1 MIYLNMFSSKHF
13 LTIFVRYTFP
23 IQTNENPID
32 VLTAGKRTLALN
44 LKHKSAQSV
53 LRRLC
58 RASDILIDPYR
69 PGILEKLGLGPT
81 VLMADNPRLIYARL
95 TGFGQ
100 TGPLRNRV
108 GHDINYVAVSGVLS
122 MLGRKGAPPTAPVNI
137 LADMAGGGL
146 MCAFG
151 ILVALLERESSGL
164 GQVIDASMTEGSA
177 YVASWLMRSQKL
189 PIWGA
194 LRGDNMLDSG
204 RFFYDAYETSD
215 GKYMSVGTVEA
226 EFFKTFIETLGL
238 PDLVQYVDIEQNE
251 QSRKRV
257 AEVFRQKSQ
266 AEWSEIFNELDAC
279 VFPVLDWDKAPQ
291 NAHNLQRRSFVVGA
305 EDVVPTPAPRLSR
318 TPGVSSVERKDLAP
332 GGALEVLRE
341 IGIEGD
347 EVITLKEE
355 GALILPMD
363 AKL

>member
-1 MIYLNMFSSKHF
+1 M
-13 LTIFVRYTFP
+13 
-23 IQTNENPID
+23 
-32 VLTAGKRTLALN
+32 LTAGKRTLALN

-53 LRRLC
+53 LRQLC
-58 RASDILIDPYR
+58 RTSDILIDPYR

-81 VLMADNPRLIYARL
+81 VLLADNPRLIYARL

-122 MLGRKGAPPTAPVNI
+122 MLGRKGSAPTAPVNI

-151 ILVALLERESSGL
+151 ILTALLERERSGL

-194 LRGDNMLDSG
+194 IRGENVLDTG
-204 RFFYDAYETSD
+204 RFFYDTYETSD
-215 GKYMSVGTVEA
+215 GKYMSVGTIEA
-226 EFFKTFIETLGL
+226 EFFATFIKTIGL
-238 PDLVQYVDIEQNE
+238 PDLVQFVGTEENKR
-251 QSRKRV
+251 SRQRV
-257 AEVFRQKSQ
+257 AEAFRQKSQ
-266 AEWSEIFNELDAC
+266 AEWAEIFNELDAC
-279 VFPVLDWDKAPQ
+279 VFPVLDWHTARF
-291 NAHNLQRRSFVVGA
+291 NAQHVERRSFVGCADVD
-305 EDVVPTPAPRLSR
+305 DVVPAPAPLLSR
-318 TPGVSSVERKDLAP
+318 TPAVSSVERKDGAK

-347 EVITLKEE
+347 AVMALKEE
-355 GALILPMD
+355 GALMLPID